1 MIEERMTGIMD
12 YIDIA
17 RQITEER
24 LQGIRSGDLAA
35 VSAKISNNYH
45 SSNKTSQRL
54 ISNEMQALVYAAV
67 RMPATYAAVKSALEN
82 SLMYGDTSVNT
93 VIDVGAGTGAASLA
107 AMDVLEPERISL
119 IERESCMRKCGM
131 EILAATQS
139 EVLKAAQWHD
149 VDIFNDNVKRNA
161 DLVMSSYMINEIRP
175 DDRETL
181 FDRLW
186 DMTDKML
193 LIVEPGTKEG
203 FEVISQAR
211 KYFLGKGLHI
221 AAPCT
226 HENKCAI
233 DKDDWCHFSVRVA
246 RSRIHKLIKEA
257 DVPYEDE
264 KFSYIAIVKDDV
276 TSDGMRILR
285 HPDIRKGNIGLRV
298 CDSLGIRN
306 TIITKKDGELFKK
319 ARKSSAGDLI

>member
-1 MIEERMTGIMD
+1 MG
-12 YIDIA
+12 YIDDV
-17 RQITEER
+17 REITVQELHDIPVEK
-24 LQGIRSGDLAA
+24 LME
-35 VSAKISNNYH
+35 VSKEITDNYH
-45 SSNKTSQRL
+45 SVHKTSRRL

-67 RMPATYAAVKSALEN
+67 RMPATYAAVKSALEHATIYN
-82 SLMYGDTSVNT
+82 DITIDTI
-93 VIDVGAGTGAASLA
+93 IDVGAGTGAASLA
-107 AMDVLEPERISL
+107 AADMFALGHLSL
-119 IERESCMRKCGM
+119 IEREGCMRKCGM
-131 EILAATQS
+131 EIFSAMQS
-139 EVLKAAQWHD
+139 EITVKAQWYD
-149 VDIFNDNVKRNA
+149 EDILNDNADRHA
-161 DLVMSSYMINEIRP
+161 DLVMSSYMINEIKLQ
-175 DDRETL
+175 DRENV

-186 DMTDKML
+186 NMTDKML

-203 FEVISQAR
+203 FEVISHAR
-211 KYFLGKGLHI
+211 EYFLAGGMHI

-226 HENKCAI
+226 HENKCGL

-298 CDSLGIRN
+298 CDSQGIRN

>member
-1 MIEERMTGIMD
+1 
-12 YIDIA
+12 
-17 RQITEER
+17 
-24 LQGIRSGDLAA
+24 
-35 VSAKISNNYH
+35 
-45 SSNKTSQRL
+45 
-54 ISNEMQALVYAAV
+54 
-67 RMPATYAAVKSALEN
+67 
-82 SLMYGDTSVNT
+82 
-93 VIDVGAGTGAASLA
+93 
-107 AMDVLEPERISL
+107 
-119 IERESCMRKCGM
+119 
-131 EILAATQS
+131 
-139 EVLKAAQWHD
+139 
-149 VDIFNDNVKRNA
+149 
-161 DLVMSSYMINEIRP
+161 
-175 DDRETL
+175 
-181 FDRLW
+181 
-186 DMTDKML
+186 MTDKML

-203 FEVISQAR
+203 FEVISHAR
-211 KYFLGKGLHI
+211 EYFLAGGMHI

-226 HENKCAI
+226 HENKCGL

-298 CDSLGIRN
+298 CDSQGIRN

>member
-1 MIEERMTGIMD
+1 MG
-12 YIDIA
+12 YIDDVRELTVQALHDIP
-17 RQITEER
+17 IEKLME
-24 LQGIRSGDLAA
+24 
-35 VSAKISNNYH
+35 VSKEMTDNYH
-45 SSNKTSQRL
+45 SAHKTSKRL
-54 ISNEMQALVYAAV
+54 ISNELQALVYAAV
-67 RMPATYAAVKSALEN
+67 RMPATYAAVKSALEHAT
-82 SLMYGDTSVNT
+82 MYNDITIDTI
-93 VIDVGAGTGAASLA
+93 IDVGAGTGAASLA
-107 AMDVLEPERISL
+107 AEEVFNSEHICLM
-119 IERESCMRKCGM
+119 ERESYMRECGSRIF
-131 EILAATQS
+131 ESIDDDI
-139 EVLKAAQWHD
+139 LKAAQWYD
-149 VDIFNDNVKRNA
+149 EDILNDNADRHA
-161 DLVMSSYMINEIRP
+161 DLVMSSYMINEIKLQ
-175 DDRETL
+175 DRENV

-186 DMTDKML
+186 NMADKML

-203 FEVISQAR
+203 FEVISHAR
-211 KYFLGKGLHI
+211 EYFLAGGMHI

-226 HENKCAI
+226 HENKCGL

-298 CDSLGIRN
+298 CDSQGIRN

>member
-1 MIEERMTGIMD
+1 MG
-12 YIDIA
+12 YIDDV
-17 RQITEER
+17 REITVQELHDIPVEK
-24 LQGIRSGDLAA
+24 LME
-35 VSAKISNNYH
+35 VSKEITDNYH
-45 SSNKTSQRL
+45 SVHKTSRRL

-67 RMPATYAAVKSALEN
+67 RMPATYAAVKSALEHATIYN
-82 SLMYGDTSVNT
+82 DITIDTI
-93 VIDVGAGTGAASLA
+93 IDVGAGTGAASLA
-107 AMDVLEPERISL
+107 AEEVFDSGHICLV
-119 IERESCMRKCGM
+119 EREPYMRKCGSR
-131 EILAATQS
+131 IFAAMGDET
-139 EVLKAAQWHD
+139 LKTAQWYD
-149 VDIFNDNVKRNA
+149 EDILNDNADRHA
-161 DLVMSSYMINEIRP
+161 DLVMSSYMINEIKLQ
-175 DDRETL
+175 DRENV
-181 FDRLW
+181 FDKLW
-186 DMTDKML
+186 NMTDKML

-203 FEVISQAR
+203 FEVISHAR
-211 KYFLGKGLHI
+211 EYFLAGGMHI

-226 HENKCAI
+226 HENKCGL

-298 CDSLGIRN
+298 CNSQGIRN

>member
-1 MIEERMTGIMD
+1 MG
-12 YIDIA
+12 YIDDVRELTVQALHDIP
-17 RQITEER
+17 IEKLME
-24 LQGIRSGDLAA
+24 
-35 VSAKISNNYH
+35 VSKEMTDNYH
-45 SSNKTSQRL
+45 SAHKTSKRL
-54 ISNEMQALVYAAV
+54 ISNELQALVYAAV
-67 RMPATYAAVKSALEN
+67 RMPATYAAVKSALEHAT
-82 SLMYGDTSVNT
+82 MYNDITIDTI
-93 VIDVGAGTGAASLA
+93 IDVGSGTGAASLA
-107 AMDVLEPERISL
+107 AEEVFNSEHICLM
-119 IERESCMRKCGM
+119 ERESYMRECGSRIF
-131 EILAATQS
+131 ESIDDDI
-139 EVLKAAQWHD
+139 LKAAQWYD
-149 VDIFNDNVKRNA
+149 EDILNDNADRHA
-161 DLVMSSYMINEIRP
+161 DLVMSSYMINEIKLQ
-175 DDRETL
+175 DRENV

-186 DMTDKML
+186 NMADKML

-203 FEVISQAR
+203 FEVISHAR
-211 KYFLGKGLHI
+211 EYFLAGGLHI

-226 HENKCAI
+226 HENKCGL

-298 CDSLGIRN
+298 CDSQGIRN

>member
-1 MIEERMTGIMD
+1 MG
-12 YIDIA
+12 YIDDV
-17 RQITEER
+17 REITVQELHDIPVEK
-24 LQGIRSGDLAA
+24 LME
-35 VSAKISNNYH
+35 VSKEITDNYH
-45 SSNKTSQRL
+45 SVHKTSRRL

-67 RMPATYAAVKSALEN
+67 RMPATYAAVKSALEHATIYN
-82 SLMYGDTSVNT
+82 DITIDTI
-93 VIDVGAGTGAASLA
+93 IDVGAGTGAASLA
-107 AMDVLEPERISL
+107 AEEVFDSGHICLV
-119 IERESCMRKCGM
+119 EREPYMRKCGSR
-131 EILAATQS
+131 IFAAMGDET
-139 EVLKAAQWHD
+139 LKTAQWYD
-149 VDIFNDNVKRNA
+149 EDILNDNTGRHA
-161 DLVMSSYMINEIRP
+161 DLVMSSYMINEIKLQ
-175 DDRETL
+175 DRESV
-181 FDRLW
+181 FGRLW
-186 DMTDKML
+186 NMTDKML

-203 FEVISQAR
+203 FEVISHAR
-211 KYFLGKGLHI
+211 EYFLAGGMHI

-226 HENKCAI
+226 HENKCGL

-264 KFSYIAIVKDDV
+264 KFSYIAIVRDDM

-298 CDSLGIRN
+298 CDSQGIRN

>member
-1 MIEERMTGIMD
+1 MG
-12 YIDIA
+12 YIDDVRELTVQALHDIP
-17 RQITEER
+17 IEKLME
-24 LQGIRSGDLAA
+24 
-35 VSAKISNNYH
+35 VSKGMTDNYH
-45 SSNKTSQRL
+45 SAHKTSKRL
-54 ISNEMQALVYAAV
+54 ISNELQALVYAAV
-67 RMPATYAAVKSALEN
+67 RMPATYAAVKSALEHAT
-82 SLMYGDTSVNT
+82 MYNDITIDTI
-93 VIDVGAGTGAASLA
+93 IDVGAGTGAASLA
-107 AMDVLEPERISL
+107 AEEVFNSEHICLM
-119 IERESCMRKCGM
+119 ERESYMRECGSRIF
-131 EILAATQS
+131 ESIDDDI
-139 EVLKAAQWHD
+139 LKAAQWYD
-149 VDIFNDNVKRNA
+149 EDILNDNADRHA
-161 DLVMSSYMINEIRP
+161 DLVMSSYMINEIKLQ
-175 DDRETL
+175 DRENV

-186 DMTDKML
+186 NMADKML

-203 FEVISQAR
+203 FEVISHAR
-211 KYFLGKGLHI
+211 EYFLAGGMHI

-226 HENKCAI
+226 HENKCGL

-298 CDSLGIRN
+298 CDSQGIRN

>member
-1 MIEERMTGIMD
+1 MG
-12 YIDIA
+12 YIDDV
-17 RQITEER
+17 REITVQELHDIPVEK
-24 LQGIRSGDLAA
+24 LME
-35 VSAKISNNYH
+35 VSKEITDNYH
-45 SSNKTSQRL
+45 SVHKTSRRL

-67 RMPATYAAVKSALEN
+67 RMPATYAAVKSALEHATIYN
-82 SLMYGDTSVNT
+82 DITIDTI
-93 VIDVGAGTGAASLA
+93 IDVGAGTGAASLA
-107 AMDVLEPERISL
+107 AEEVFDSGHICLV
-119 IERESCMRKCGM
+119 EREPYMRKCGSRIFSAM
-131 EILAATQS
+131 GDET
-139 EVLKAAQWHD
+139 LKTAQWYD
-149 VDIFNDNVKRNA
+149 EDILNDNTDRHA
-161 DLVMSSYMINEIRP
+161 DLVMSSYMINEIKLQ
-175 DDRETL
+175 DRESV
-181 FDRLW
+181 FGRLW
-186 DMTDKML
+186 NMTDKML

-203 FEVISQAR
+203 FEVISHAR
-211 KYFLGKGLHI
+211 EYFLAGGMHI

-226 HENKCAI
+226 HENKCGL

-264 KFSYIAIVKDDV
+264 KFSYIAIVRDDM

-298 CDSLGIRN
+298 CDSQGIRN

>member
-1 MIEERMTGIMD
+1 
-12 YIDIA
+12 
-17 RQITEER
+17 
-24 LQGIRSGDLAA
+24 
-35 VSAKISNNYH
+35 
-45 SSNKTSQRL
+45 
-54 ISNEMQALVYAAV
+54 
-67 RMPATYAAVKSALEN
+67 
-82 SLMYGDTSVNT
+82 
-93 VIDVGAGTGAASLA
+93 
-107 AMDVLEPERISL
+107 
-119 IERESCMRKCGM
+119 
-131 EILAATQS
+131 
-139 EVLKAAQWHD
+139 
-149 VDIFNDNVKRNA
+149 
-161 DLVMSSYMINEIRP
+161 MINEIKLQ
-175 DDRETL
+175 DREIV

-186 DMTDKML
+186 NMADKML

-203 FEVISQAR
+203 FEVISHAR
-211 KYFLGKGLHI
+211 EYFLAGGLHI

-226 HENKCAI
+226 HENKCGL

-298 CDSLGIRN
+298 CDSQGIRN

-319 ARKSSAGDLI
+319 ARKSSAGDII

>member
-1 MIEERMTGIMD
+1 MTGIMD

-17 RQITEER
+17 RQIIEER
-24 LQGIRSGDLAA
+24 LYGIRPGDLAA

-54 ISNEMQALVYAAV
+54 ISDELQALVYAAV
-67 RMPATYAAVKSALEN
+67 RMPATYAAVRSALEK
-82 SLMYGDTSVNT
+82 SLMYNDINIDT

-107 AMDVLEPERISL
+107 AADMFALGHLSL
-119 IERESCMRKCGM
+119 IEREGCMRKCGM
-131 EILAATQS
+131 EIFSAMQS
-139 EVLKAAQWHD
+139 EITVKAQWYD
-149 VDIFNDNVKRNA
+149 EDILNDNADRHA
-161 DLVMSSYMINEIRP
+161 DLVMSSYMINEIKLQ
-175 DDRETL
+175 DRENV

-186 DMTDKML
+186 NMADKML

-203 FEVISQAR
+203 FEVISHAR
-211 KYFLGKGLHI
+211 EYFLAGGLHI

-226 HENKCAI
+226 HENKCGL

-298 CDSLGIRN
+298 CDSQGIRN

-319 ARKSSAGDLI
+319 ARKSSAGDII

>member
-1 MIEERMTGIMD
+1 MG
-12 YIDIA
+12 YIDDVRELTVQALHDIP
-17 RQITEER
+17 IEKLME
-24 LQGIRSGDLAA
+24 
-35 VSAKISNNYH
+35 VSKEMTDNYH
-45 SSNKTSQRL
+45 SAHKTSKRL
-54 ISNEMQALVYAAV
+54 ISNELQALVYAAV
-67 RMPATYAAVKSALEN
+67 RMPATYAAVKSALEHAT
-82 SLMYGDTSVNT
+82 MYNDITIDTI
-93 VIDVGAGTGAASLA
+93 IDVGSGTGAASLA
-107 AMDVLEPERISL
+107 AEEVFNSEHICLM
-119 IERESCMRKCGM
+119 ERESYMRECGSRIF
-131 EILAATQS
+131 ESIDDDI
-139 EVLKAAQWHD
+139 LKAAQWYD
-149 VDIFNDNVKRNA
+149 EDILNDNADRHA
-161 DLVMSSYMINEIRP
+161 DLVMSSYMINEIKLQ
-175 DDRETL
+175 DRENV

-186 DMTDKML
+186 NMADKML

-203 FEVISQAR
+203 FEVISHAR
-211 KYFLGKGLHI
+211 EYFLAGGLHI

-226 HENKCAI
+226 HENKCGL

-298 CDSLGIRN
+298 CDSQGIRN

-319 ARKSSAGDLI
+319 ARKSSAGDII

>member
-1 MIEERMTGIMD
+1 MG
-12 YIDIA
+12 YIDDV
-17 RQITEER
+17 REITVQALHDIPVEKLME
-24 LQGIRSGDLAA
+24 
-35 VSAKISNNYH
+35 VSKGMTDNYH
-45 SSNKTSQRL
+45 SVHKTSRRL
-54 ISNEMQALVYAAV
+54 ISNETQALVYAAV
-67 RMPATYAAVKSALEN
+67 RMPATYAAVKSALEHATIYN
-82 SLMYGDTSVNT
+82 DITIDTI
-93 VIDVGAGTGAASLA
+93 IDVGAGTGAASLA
-107 AMDVLEPERISL
+107 AEEVFNSGHICLV
-119 IERESCMRKCGM
+119 EREPYMRKCGSR
-131 EILAATQS
+131 IFAAMDDET
-139 EVLKAAQWHD
+139 LKTAQWYD
-149 VDIFNDNVKRNA
+149 EDILNDNANRHA
-161 DLVMSSYMINEIRP
+161 DLVMSSYMINEIKLQ
-175 DDRETL
+175 DRENV

-186 DMTDKML
+186 NMADKML

-203 FEVISQAR
+203 FEVISHAR
-211 KYFLGKGLHI
+211 EYFLAGGLHI

-226 HENKCAI
+226 HENKCGL

-298 CDSLGIRN
+298 CDSQGIRN

-319 ARKSSAGDLI
+319 ARKSSAGDII

>member
-1 MIEERMTGIMD
+1 MG
-12 YIDIA
+12 YIDDVRELTVQALHDIP
-17 RQITEER
+17 IEK
-24 LQGIRSGDLAA
+24 LMKVSGEMTD
-35 VSAKISNNYH
+35 NYH
-45 SSNKTSQRL
+45 SAHKTSKRL
-54 ISNEMQALVYAAV
+54 ISNELQALVYAAV
-67 RMPATYAAVKSALEN
+67 RMPATYAAVKSALEHAT
-82 SLMYGDTSVNT
+82 MYNDITIDTI
-93 VIDVGAGTGAASLA
+93 IDVGSGTGAASLA
-107 AMDVLEPERISL
+107 AEEVFNSEHICLM
-119 IERESCMRKCGM
+119 ERESYMRECGSRIF
-131 EILAATQS
+131 ESIDDDI
-139 EVLKAAQWHD
+139 LKAAQWYD
-149 VDIFNDNVKRNA
+149 EDILNDNADRHA
-161 DLVMSSYMINEIRP
+161 DLVMSSYMINEIKLQ
-175 DDRETL
+175 DRENV

-186 DMTDKML
+186 NMADKML

-203 FEVISQAR
+203 FEVISHAR
-211 KYFLGKGLHI
+211 EYFLAGGLHI

-226 HENKCAI
+226 HENKCGL

-298 CDSLGIRN
+298 CDSQGIRN

-319 ARKSSAGDLI
+319 ARKSSAGDII

>member
-1 MIEERMTGIMD
+1 MG
-12 YIDIA
+12 YIDDV
-17 RQITEER
+17 REITVQELHDIPVEK
-24 LQGIRSGDLAA
+24 LME
-35 VSAKISNNYH
+35 VSKEITDNYH
-45 SSNKTSQRL
+45 SVHKTSRRL

-67 RMPATYAAVKSALEN
+67 RMPATYAAVKSALEHATIYN
-82 SLMYGDTSVNT
+82 DITIDTI
-93 VIDVGAGTGAASLA
+93 IDVGAGTGAASLA
-107 AMDVLEPERISL
+107 AEEVFDSGHICLV
-119 IERESCMRKCGM
+119 EREPYMRKCGSR
-131 EILAATQS
+131 IFAAMGDET
-139 EVLKAAQWHD
+139 LKTAQWYD
-149 VDIFNDNVKRNA
+149 EDILNDNADRHA
-161 DLVMSSYMINEIRP
+161 DLVMSSYMINEIKLQ
-175 DDRETL
+175 DRENV

-186 DMTDKML
+186 NMTDKML

-203 FEVISQAR
+203 FEVISHAR
-211 KYFLGKGLHI
+211 EYFLAGGMHI

-226 HENKCAI
+226 HENKCGL

-264 KFSYIAIVKDDV
+264 KFSYIAIAKDGV

-298 CDSLGIRN
+298 CDSQGIRN

>member
-1 MIEERMTGIMD
+1 MTGIMD

-17 RQITEER
+17 RQIIEER
-24 LQGIRSGDLAA
+24 LYGIRPGDLAA

-54 ISNEMQALVYAAV
+54 ISDELQALVYAAV
-67 RMPATYAAVKSALEN
+67 RMPATYAAVRSALEK
-82 SLMYGDTSVNT
+82 SLMYNDINIDT

-107 AMDVLEPERISL
+107 AADMFALGHLSL
-119 IERESCMRKCGM
+119 IEREDCMRKCGM
-131 EILAATQS
+131 EIFSAMQS
-139 EVLKAAQWHD
+139 EIMVKAQWYD
-149 VDIFNDNVKRNA
+149 EDILNDNADRHA
-161 DLVMSSYMINEIRP
+161 DLVMSSYMINEIKLQ
-175 DDRETL
+175 DREIV

-186 DMTDKML
+186 NMADKML

-298 CDSLGIRN
+298 CDSQGIRN

>member
-1 MIEERMTGIMD
+1 MG
-12 YIDIA
+12 YIDDV
-17 RQITEER
+17 REITVQALHDIPVEKLME
-24 LQGIRSGDLAA
+24 
-35 VSAKISNNYH
+35 VSKGMTDNYH
-45 SSNKTSQRL
+45 SVHKTSRRL
-54 ISNEMQALVYAAV
+54 ISNETQALVYAAV
-67 RMPATYAAVKSALEN
+67 RMPATYAAVKSALEHATIYN
-82 SLMYGDTSVNT
+82 DITIDTI
-93 VIDVGAGTGAASLA
+93 IDVGAGTGAASLA
-107 AMDVLEPERISL
+107 AEEVFNSGHICLV
-119 IERESCMRKCGM
+119 EREPYMRKCGSR
-131 EILAATQS
+131 IFAAMDDET
-139 EVLKAAQWHD
+139 LKTAQWYD
-149 VDIFNDNVKRNA
+149 EDILNDNANRHA
-161 DLVMSSYMINEIRP
+161 DLVMSSYMINEIKLQ
-175 DDRETL
+175 DRENV

-186 DMTDKML
+186 NMADKML

-203 FEVISQAR
+203 FEVISHAR
-211 KYFLGKGLHI
+211 EYFLAGGLHI

-226 HENKCAI
+226 HENKCGL

-298 CDSLGIRN
+298 CNSQGIRN

-319 ARKSSAGDLI
+319 ARKSSAGDII

>member
-1 MIEERMTGIMD
+1 MG
-12 YIDIA
+12 YIDGV
-17 RQITEER
+17 REITVQELHDIPVEK
-24 LQGIRSGDLAA
+24 LME
-35 VSAKISNNYH
+35 VSKEITDNYH
-45 SSNKTSQRL
+45 SVHKTSRRL

-67 RMPATYAAVKSALEN
+67 RMPATYAAVKSALEHATIYN
-82 SLMYGDTSVNT
+82 DITIDTI
-93 VIDVGAGTGAASLA
+93 IDVGAGTGAASLA
-107 AMDVLEPERISL
+107 AEEVFDSGHICLV
-119 IERESCMRKCGM
+119 EREPYMRKCGSR
-131 EILAATQS
+131 IFAAMGDET
-139 EVLKAAQWHD
+139 LKTAQWYD
-149 VDIFNDNVKRNA
+149 EDILNDNADRHA
-161 DLVMSSYMINEIRP
+161 DLVMSSYMINEIKLQ
-175 DDRETL
+175 DRENV

-186 DMTDKML
+186 NMADKML

-203 FEVISQAR
+203 FEVISHAR
-211 KYFLGKGLHI
+211 EYFLAGGMHI

-226 HENKCAI
+226 HENKCGL

-264 KFSYIAIVKDDV
+264 KFSYIAIAKDDV

-298 CDSLGIRN
+298 CDSQGIRN

>member
-1 MIEERMTGIMD
+1 MG
-12 YIDIA
+12 YIDDVREMTVHALHDIP
-17 RQITEER
+17 IEK
-24 LQGIRSGDLAA
+24 LMKVSGEMTD
-35 VSAKISNNYH
+35 NYH
-45 SSNKTSQRL
+45 SAHKTSKRL
-54 ISNEMQALVYAAV
+54 ISNELQALVYAAV
-67 RMPATYAAVKSALEN
+67 RMPATYAAVKSALEHATIYN
-82 SLMYGDTSVNT
+82 DITIDTI
-93 VIDVGAGTGAASLA
+93 IDVGAGTGAASLA
-107 AMDVLEPERISL
+107 AEEVFNSGHICLM
-119 IERESCMRKCGM
+119 EREPYMRECGSR
-131 EILAATQS
+131 IFAS
-139 EVLKAAQWHD
+139 INDDILKAAQWYD
-149 VDIFNDNVKRNA
+149 EDILNDNSDRHA
-161 DLVMSSYMINEIRP
+161 DLVMSSYMINEIKLQ
-175 DDRETL
+175 DRENV

-186 DMTDKML
+186 NMADKML

-203 FEVISQAR
+203 FEVISHAR
-211 KYFLGKGLHI
+211 EYFLAGGMHI

-226 HENKCAI
+226 HENKCGL

-298 CDSLGIRN
+298 CDSQGIRN

-319 ARKSSAGDLI
+319 ARKSSAGDII

>member
-1 MIEERMTGIMD
+1 MG
-12 YIDIA
+12 YIDDV
-17 RQITEER
+17 REITVQELHDIPVEK
-24 LQGIRSGDLAA
+24 LMK
-35 VSAKISNNYH
+35 VSKEITDNYH
-45 SSNKTSQRL
+45 SVHKTSRRL

-67 RMPATYAAVKSALEN
+67 RMPATYAAVKSALEHATIYN
-82 SLMYGDTSVNT
+82 DITIDTI
-93 VIDVGAGTGAASLA
+93 IDVGAGTGAASLA
-107 AMDVLEPERISL
+107 AEEVFDSGHICLV
-119 IERESCMRKCGM
+119 EREPYMRKCGSR
-131 EILAATQS
+131 IFAAMGDET
-139 EVLKAAQWHD
+139 LKTAQWYD
-149 VDIFNDNVKRNA
+149 EDILNDNTDRRA
-161 DLVMSSYMINEIRP
+161 DLVMSSYMINEIKLQ
-175 DDRETL
+175 DRERV
-181 FDRLW
+181 FGRLW
-186 DMTDKML
+186 NMTDKML

-203 FEVISQAR
+203 FEVISHAR
-211 KYFLGKGLHI
+211 EYFLAGGMHI

-226 HENKCAI
+226 HENKCGL

-264 KFSYIAIVKDDV
+264 KFSYIAIVRDDM

-298 CDSLGIRN
+298 CDSQGIRN